1 MGTPTTI
8 SIDGVDYVRAD
19 AQKPAPVYGPRVIVK
34 CLNANDFT
42 GYMSDNSDFIV
53 LEQAA
58 VIRVWGTTGG
68 LGQLSISGPTSTT
81 VLDPMHGKVLLPKNN
96 VIAIIPCSEK
106 WK

>member
-1 MGTPTTI
+1 MTKPTTLK
-8 SIDGVDYVRAD
+8 IDDIEYVRAD
-19 AQKPAPVYGPRVIVK
+19 QQKPAPVYGPRVIVK

-42 GYMSDNSDFIV
+42 GYMSDTTDSIV

-58 VIRVWGTTGG
+58 VIRRWGTTGG

-81 VLDPMHGKVLLPKNN
+81 VLDPLHGNVLLNKNN